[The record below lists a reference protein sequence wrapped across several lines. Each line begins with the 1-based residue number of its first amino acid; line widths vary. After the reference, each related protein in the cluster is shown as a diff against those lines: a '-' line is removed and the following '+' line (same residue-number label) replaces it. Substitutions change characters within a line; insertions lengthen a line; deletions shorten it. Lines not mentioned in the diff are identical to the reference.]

1 MNGEQVQC
9 HQYAQTGVSTGTC
22 LACVID
28 GACLTDNRHFDLSR
42 VLQALLDLL
51 RNIASEVNAAQII
64 DRIWLNHHAHL
75 APGLDRKGALNPSE
89 RCRDGFQSFQPFD
102 IQVERLT
109 PCDRFRTGRRGQ
121 VLEPGLLRAE

>member
-9 HQYAQTGVSTGTC
+9 HQYAQIGVSAGTC

-51 RNIASEVNAAQII
+51 RHIASEVNAAKIVEAL
-64 DRIWLNHHAHL
+64 RKL
-75 APGLDRKGALNPSE
+75 AAY
-89 RCRDGFQSFQPFD
+89 
-102 IQVERLT
+102 
-109 PCDRFRTGRRGQ
+109 
-121 VLEPGLLRAE
+121 